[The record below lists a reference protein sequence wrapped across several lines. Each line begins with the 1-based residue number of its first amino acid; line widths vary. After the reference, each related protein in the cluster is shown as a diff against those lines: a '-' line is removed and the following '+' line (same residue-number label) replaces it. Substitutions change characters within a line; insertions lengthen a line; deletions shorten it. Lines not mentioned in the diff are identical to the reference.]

1 MKNKAF
7 LNLLIWLVIAGLIAG
22 LVQDQICR

>member
-7 LNLLIWLVIAGLIAG
+7 INLLIWLIIAGLILG
-22 LVQDQICR
+22 LLQDQFCK